1 MCPML
6 AKASF
11 GWRGAAIWL
20 VGLSSANYGRI
31 VMTNVMKRLSCVA
44 AIKWPAV
51 QRAYERLLK
60 LDRLG
65 QDYGDKRSN
74 QGGYDAD

>member
-1 MCPML
+1 MP
-6 AKASF
+6 
-11 GWRGAAIWL
+11 
-20 VGLSSANYGRI
+20 Y
-31 VMTNVMKRLSCVA
+31 VMKRLSCVV